1 MEPSFILTYILIA
14 LSLIIGPMVIVMLYK
29 MIRILSKIEKT
40 MLFVDHVRDLL
51 ETWER
56 LPMELVKKCMN
67 FWTK

>member
-14 LSLIIGPMVIVMLYK
+14 LSLIIGPMIIVMLYK

>member
-56 LPMELVKKCMN
+56 LPLELVKKCMN